1 MDSGQA
7 VLAAQALLIDLRTQL
22 DWFRVHVG
30 LRWDRPTWWEIDNR
44 VMGLYDLCGT
54 LHDALAEAEIN
65 RALAGTATAS
75 SSYGGTTP
83 AQAIDANVGTR
94 WSSDFADN
102 QWLQVDLGA
111 PYRIAHA
118 RLFWEP
124 AYARS
129 WRLEYWNGAEW
140 TAVYL
145 NDNGAGGVEEVFLDP
160 IWPPAQLWRMY
171 GVTRA
176 TEWGFS
182 LCEFELYGEPA

>member
-1 MDSGQA
+1 MDSAQAVVAAQA
-7 VLAAQALLIDLRTQL
+7 VLVDLRARL
-22 DWFRVHVG
+22 EWFRVHVG

-54 LHDALAEAEIN
+54 LHEALVEAETN
-65 RALAGTATAS
+65 RARTGTATAS
-75 SSYGGTTP
+75 STYPGSTP
-83 AQAIDANVGTR
+83 AEAIDGDVGTR
-94 WSSDFADN
+94 WSSDFADD

-111 PYRIAHA
+111 AYRIARA
-118 RLFWEP
+118 RLFWEA

-129 WRLEYWNGAEW
+129 WRLEYWNGVAW
-140 TAVYL
+140 AAVYL
-145 NDNGAGGVEEVFLDP
+145 NDNATGGVEEVFLDP

-182 LCEFELYGEPA
+182 LYEFELYGEPA

>member
-7 VLAAQALLIDLRTQL
+7 VVAAQALLLDLRSQL
-22 DWFRVHVG
+22 DWFRARVG

-44 VMGLYDLCGT
+44 VMGLHDLCGT
-54 LHDALAEAEIN
+54 LCDALVEAETN
-65 RALAGTATAS
+65 RAPAGTAAAS
-75 SSYGGTTP
+75 SSCAGSTP
-83 AQAIDANVGTR
+83 TQAIDANTGTR

-111 PYRIAHA
+111 PYRIARV
-118 RLFWEP
+118 RLLWES

-140 TAVYL
+140 TVVYV
-145 NDNGAGGVEEVFLDP
+145 NDNGTGGVEEIFLDP
-160 IWPPAQLWRMY
+160 VWPPAQLWRMY

-182 LCEFELYGEPA
+182 LYEFELYGESA

>member
-1 MDSGQA
+1 
-7 VLAAQALLIDLRTQL
+7 
-22 DWFRVHVG
+22 
-30 LRWDRPTWWEIDNR
+30 
-44 VMGLYDLCGT
+44 VMGLHDLCGT
-54 LHDALAEAEIN
+54 LYDALVEAETN
-65 RALAGTATAS
+65 RARAGTATAS

-94 WSSDFADN
+94 WSSEFADN

-118 RLFWEP
+118 QLFWES

-145 NDNGAGGVEEVFLDP
+145 NDNTTGGVEEIFLDP

-182 LCEFELYGEPA
+182 LYEFELYGEPA